1 MRPQLFSIILLLG
14 FLGERFLF
22 SYQFSYLVALLAL
35 VKLMLR
41 PRKRH
46 LVAILALTVI
56 AMISDLGI
64 IPIEARY
71 IAFLLMFLVLLQFW
85 ECDPRYLFG
94 FQVSFLMLCL
104 ASPNVPAERFV
115 FGAAV
120 SAMVLMIYL
129 QRKPRHLLR
138 YAFER
143 FLFGIS
149 LFVPL
154 LGYGS
159 RAALM
164 IWLAINW
171 RVVIIAAPVAI
182 LSAGFLAQ
190 SMFLEIPIFNK
201 LFDSL
206 NELSAAGETGEPVS
220 LRGLENYIFQ
230 RWLADAPAWQI
241 VLGSGFQEALPGWI
255 IGNQF
260 DDFAYVPHNY
270 LFGVFFQFGVLGSF
284 IVIWCFYHVIRSI
297 SSDFEVRMLVLLLI
311 LIGAVVKHG
320 TFDTDLIMVLAAIR
334 FIEQRSCKT
343 AQIKNQ
349 PSRARSASSKP

>member
-1 MRPQLFSIILLLG
+1 MRPQLFSMILLLG

-22 SYQFSYLVALLAL
+22 SYQFSYVVALLAL

-46 LVAILALTVI
+46 IVAIIALTVI

-64 IPIEARY
+64 IRIEARY
-71 IAFLLMFLVLLQFW
+71 IAFLLMFLVLIQFW

-94 FQVSFLMLCL
+94 FQVAFLMLSL

-120 SAMVLMIYL
+120 SAMVLMIYM
-129 QRKPRHLLR
+129 QRKPRLLLR

-143 FLFGIS
+143 FLFVIS
-149 LFVPL
+149 LFLPL
-154 LGYGS
+154 LGFGS

-171 RVVIIAAPVAI
+171 RAAIIAMPVAI
-182 LSAGFLAQ
+182 LSAGFLAH
-190 SMFLEIPIFNK
+190 SVFFEIPVFSK

-206 NELSAAGETGEPVS
+206 NELSAAVETDESVS
-220 LRGLENYIFQ
+220 LRGLEYNIFQ
-230 RWLADAPAWQI
+230 QWLADAPAWQI

-255 IGNQF
+255 IGDQF
-260 DDFAYVPHNY
+260 DDFAYIPHNY

-297 SSDFEVRMLVLLLI
+297 SSDVEVRMLVLILM
-311 LIGAVVKHG
+311 LIGTVVKHG

-334 FIEQRSCKT
+334 FIEQHSFKT
-343 AQIKNQ
+343 AQLKN
-349 PSRARSASSKP
+349 